1 VEFPSSRRGIPIAR
15 RLAFTGGGTAAMKVT
30 VFLRNEHE
38 NLKSLFN
45 NYKKA
50 NARNSNGKKELFNDI
65 RREILLHSQMETE
78 IFYPALSGTSSTT
91 AISLVSTAREEHSA
105 IENGLE
111 ELSALNPAD
120 RSFDTKM
127 SALME
132 EVARHIEKEEQ
143 EIFDEARKT
152 LPEYRLEELGLEM
165 EDRRK
170 ILTQLAA

>member
-1 VEFPSSRRGIPIAR
+1 
-15 RLAFTGGGTAAMKVT
+15 MKVT

-45 NYKKA
+45 NYKKP
-50 NARNSNGKKELFNDI
+50 NPRNGNGKKELFSDI
-65 RREILLHSQMETE
+65 RREILLHSQMEIE

-91 AISLVSTAREEHSA
+91 AINLVSIAKEEHAA
-105 IENGLE
+105 IENKLQ
-111 ELSALNPAD
+111 ELSGMNPSD

-127 SALME
+127 SEMMDS
-132 EVARHIEKEEQ
+132 VTSHIEKEEDQ
-143 EIFDEARKT
+143 IFDEARKN
-152 LPEYRLEELGLEM
+152 LPEFRLEELGLEM

>member
-1 VEFPSSRRGIPIAR
+1 
-15 RLAFTGGGTAAMKVT
+15 MKVT

-45 NYKKA
+45 KYKKPGSR
-50 NARNSNGKKELFNDI
+50 NANGKKEFFNDI
-65 RREILLHSQMETE
+65 HREIMLHCQMEIE

-91 AISLVSTAREEHSA
+91 ATELVDAAVAEHRA
-105 IENGLE
+105 IEKLLQ
-111 ELSALNPAD
+111 ELSAMNPLD
-120 RSFDTKM
+120 RAFETKFAHVM
-127 SALME
+127 DEM
-132 EVARHIEKEEQ
+132 VRHIEKEE
-143 EIFDEARKT
+143 EVIFDEARKI